1 MDSTRGRRSSRV
13 CLGEERPLTS
23 EGSRVDARCRAD
35 HGRPGMADTLCH
47 LADARD
53 AGAMCALGVTN
64 YNAEQLY
71 AACALGTGVA
81 TNQVREQ

>member
-1 MDSTRGRRSSRV
+1 VNARR
-13 CLGEERPLTS
+13 
-23 EGSRVDARCRAD
+23 RAD

-47 LADARD
+47 LADARE

-81 TNQVREQ
+81 TNQVRPWSAPLGWHAVLAGVQELPSAGGYP